1 MIFFKKNYAK
11 NSSLQI
17 EDYIPAP
24 TYQSLLPKYQQ
35 FLNKLFENPSA
46 HLEKFLAKI
55 QSNGVLMNREILEM
69 MLDQLFIE
77 NQIPIQAFTLE
88 NAKSFS
94 IPNLKHSSSTAFKF
108 WIELL
113 QELKIWKSL
122 ETDET
127 AMYHFFN
134 IIDKMISSRVEP
146 KFEGTTPSSSFWKK
160 ELAFPE
166 ITAFKFLFDQF
177 KNFHCDEVVQAKR
190 PMDLIELYCLLED
203 AAFSQNLI
211 RISNEHLDFLRA
223 LNGSALLFRAIQLF
237 PAAMPDFIAFQLNN
251 KDCPQIQNHDF
262 MNDESFLAFF
272 GKHPHLEKFN
282 RLGFFHALG
291 IYLDYHL
298 RLDKKYFA
306 NLNFDE
312 QVDALIQH
320 TLKPNAE
327 IQHIE
332 HFQYLSKRL
341 IFIFNRLTAN
351 GYLMRSPILKG
362 LGYHP
367 LINTEL
373 PIQFSDYLPYF
384 YQHFQQYPKDLQKEL
399 IVTALS
405 SRTFVSAEISSPT
418 LEHHSIDQKF

>member
-1 MIFFKKNYAK
+1 MIFFKKNYEK
-11 NSSLQI
+11 TSRLQI
-17 EDYIPAP
+17 EDYIPAS

-35 FLNKLFENPSA
+35 FLDKLFENPSA

-77 NQIPIQAFTLE
+77 NQIPIQAYTLE
-88 NAKSFS
+88 NAKSFNT
-94 IPNLKHSSSTAFKF
+94 PNLKHASPIAFKF

-122 ETDET
+122 DADET
-127 AMYHFFN
+127 AIYHYFN
-134 IIDKMISSRVEP
+134 IIDKMISSKVEP
-146 KFEGTTPSSSFWKK
+146 EFSETAPNNSFWKSK
-160 ELAFPE
+160 LALPE
-166 ITAFKFLFDQF
+166 ITTFKFLYDQF
-177 KNFHCDEVVQAKR
+177 KNFHSDNIVQAKR
-190 PMDLIELYCLLED
+190 PMDLIELFCLLED

-223 LNGSALLFRAIQLF
+223 LNGSTLLLRAIQIF
-237 PAAMPDFIAFQLNN
+237 PAAMPDFIAFQLNEP
-251 KDCPQIQNHDF
+251 DCPQIENYAF
-262 MNDESFLAFF
+262 MADESFLTFF

-291 IYLDYHL
+291 IYLDYHI
-298 RLDKKYFA
+298 RLDKKHSI

-312 QVDALIQH
+312 QVEVLRQH
-320 TLKPNAE
+320 MLTPDTQV
-327 IQHIE
+327 QHIE

-373 PIQFSDYLPYF
+373 PIQFSEYLPYF
-384 YQHFQQYPKDLQKEL
+384 YQNFQHYPKDLQEEL
-399 IVTALS
+399 IITALS
-405 SRTFVSAEISSPT
+405 SRTFVTTVNSYPAQQ
-418 LEHHSIDQKF
+418 LYSIEQKF